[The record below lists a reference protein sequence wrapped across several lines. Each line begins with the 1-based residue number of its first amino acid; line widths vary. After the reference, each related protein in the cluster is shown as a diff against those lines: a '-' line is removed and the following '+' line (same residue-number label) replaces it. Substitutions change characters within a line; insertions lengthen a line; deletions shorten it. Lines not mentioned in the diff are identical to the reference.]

1 MRKLIAAMMTI
12 ALLLSIVPLFASAS
26 GFKDVT
32 SDKYYYSSV
41 QKCADKGYVRGY
53 EDGTFRPNGNI
64 TRAEFA
70 AIMNTVLGLKD
81 PAANQFS
88 DVKSG
93 KWYTSAVLNCVK
105 AGIISGYGNGKF
117 GINDPVTREQAAV
130 ILAQAFEIAPVSGNT
145 TFTDNSSISSWAKGS
160 VKGMYYAGKV
170 TGMTTE
176 KSEHYF
182 APKRNLT
189 RGQICVLLIG
199 CLEKEKL
206 ESVPD
211 PYKPIIQQCIHFVLG
226 ENVDADL
233 FSGGHDEFY
242 AGDELFY
249 YARQADNPLDAMGYC
264 LMDLDKDGSPEL
276 IFSRIPDKNV
286 DGGAAPIMALI
297 YTIKD
302 GKATHV
308 AGSWTRSARFLGD
321 DGYIYYHGSGGAAY
335 SYWRKEVL
343 ENGQLYALE
352 TAFSDVTNTST
363 RPTPKYCY
371 TQGHDLVTELP
382 DSYFK
387 WQNAQRSD
395 LTEKEWRGII
405 ESWDSHSMKGFS
417 CISFQ
422 RYLRSN
428 QV

>member
-1 MRKLIAAMMTI
+1 MRKLIAIFLTI
-12 ALLLSIVPLFASAS
+12 ALMISVGPIIALAS

-32 SDKYYYSSV
+32 SDKYYYNSV

-70 AIMNTVLGLKD
+70 AIMNTVLGLKE

-105 AGIISGYGNGKF
+105 ACIISGYGNGKF

-145 TFTDNSSISSWAKGS
+145 SFTDNNSISSWAKGS
-160 VKGMYYAGKV
+160 VKGMYYSGKV
-170 TGMTTE
+170 TGMATE

-206 ESVPD
+206 ENVPD
-211 PYKPIIQQCIHFVLG
+211 PYKPIIQQCIQYVLG
-226 ENVDADL
+226 EDIDASL

-242 AGDELFY
+242 AGYELFY

-264 LMDLDKDGSPEL
+264 LKDLDNDGSSEL
-276 IFSRIPDKNV
+276 VFSRIADKNI
-286 DGGAAPIMALI
+286 DGGAAPIMEKLPMLQVAGVEVGDTSEMMGT
-297 YTIKD
+297 YTIMEVE
-302 GKATHV
+302 GLHIHT
-308 AGSWTRSARFLGD
+308 SAKK
-321 DGYIYYHGSGGAAY
+321 
-335 SYWRKEVL
+335 YWK
-343 ENGQLYALE
+343 
-352 TAFSDVTNTST
+352 T
-363 RPTPKYCY
+363 
-371 TQGHDLVTELP
+371 
-382 DSYFK
+382 DSFM
-387 WQNAQRSD
+387 
-395 LTEKEWRGII
+395 
-405 ESWDSHSMKGFS
+405 H
-417 CISFQ
+417 
-422 RYLRSN
+422 
-428 QV
+428 